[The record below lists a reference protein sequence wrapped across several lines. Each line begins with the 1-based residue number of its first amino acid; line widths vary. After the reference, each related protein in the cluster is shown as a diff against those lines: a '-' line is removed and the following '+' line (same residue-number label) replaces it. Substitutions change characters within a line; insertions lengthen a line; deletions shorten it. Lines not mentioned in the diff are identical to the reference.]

1 MIIEL
6 NNIKEVEITAKT
18 EFKYYLLFSYNNNS
32 KDPNFRYFLID
43 QNPDI
48 DWIKIEWMDGIWQKV
63 KSLRFLRLCCQLNGT
78 Q

>member
-48 DWIKIEWMDGIWQKV
+48 DWIKNRMDGWNLAKGEEFKV
-63 KSLRFLRLCCQLNGT
+63 FAVMLPA
-78 Q
+78 

>member
-18 EFKYYLLFSYNNNS
+18 EFKYYLLFSYNANS
-32 KDPNFRYFLID
+32 NDPNFRYFLID

-48 DWIKIEWMDGIWQKV
+48 DWIKNKMDNWALASGEEFRV
-63 KSLRFLRLCCQLNGT
+63 FAVMLPA
-78 Q
+78 

>member
-18 EFKYYLLFSYNNNS
+18 EFKYYLLFSYNTNS
-32 KDPNFRYFLID
+32 NDPNFRYFLID

-48 DWIKIEWMDGIWQKV
+48 DWIKNRMDNWNLATGEEFRV
-63 KSLRFLRLCCQLNGT
+63 FAVMLPS
-78 Q
+78 